1 MVVGPLQGHGAQGR
15 ADRLCTPAGVAG
27 RVSAPAGQAGGV
39 LVTVVGVEPLGNET
53 SRHRQDGGAHRR
65 LGRLEVTQRLRRVG
79 PQQPLDLTCRFGR
92 QRLGDHH
99 GLRFFFAALPVAR
112 RASLR
117 ASLTSMNI
125 FDNCRKRR
133 YSASRAC
140 VSDPA
145 WAGMMR
151 VTVLPACLRVSDR
164 TGPCPGSPGLAQ

>member
-1 MVVGPLQGHGAQGR
+1 MVVGSLQGHGAQGR

-39 LVTVVGVEPLGNET
+39 LVTMVGVEPLGNET

-65 LGRLEVTQRLRRVG
+65 LGRLEVAQRLRRVG

-92 QRLGDHH
+92 QRLGDHR

-112 RASLR
+112 RASLS

-140 VSDPA
+140 VSGPA

-164 TGPCPGSPGLAQ
+164 TGP

>member
-1 MVVGPLQGHGAQGR
+1 M
-15 ADRLCTPAGVAG
+15 
-27 RVSAPAGQAGGV
+27 
-39 LVTVVGVEPLGNET
+39 
-53 SRHRQDGGAHRR
+53 
-65 LGRLEVTQRLRRVG
+65 
-79 PQQPLDLTCRFGR
+79 
-92 QRLGDHH
+92 
-99 GLRFFFAALPVAR
+99 
-112 RASLR
+112 
-117 ASLTSMNI
+117 MNI